1 MISTTLGAGLAAG
14 CVFVDPTLRE
24 ERVGEVVVTVGD
36 IVGVA
41 GAGVGVDAGSGGIY
55 GVA

>member
-41 GAGVGVDAGSGGIY
+41 GVGVDAGSGGIY